1 MTTQVDSG
9 VRQRTRRA
17 ILDAAAAAWA
27 RDWSTSLGDIADR
40 AEVSRSTLHRYF
52 PERQALVDAL
62 LIDAQDTL
70 ERLWTGATAASGSP
84 IESIENIMI
93 AIAEEANR
101 IVFLFSDPSRFA
113 GNPNWRA
120 DDDTDD
126 MVDLVRAAQADGT
139 VDSDIDAE
147 FTVGIVYS
155 LVYVAAE
162 AAASGRMPRHKA
174 AEYAVRTFRH
184 GLSPRHHA

>member
-1 MTTQVDSG
+1 MTTQADSG

-27 RDWSTSLGDIADR
+27 RDWSTSLSDIADR

-62 LIDAQDTL
+62 LIDAQDVL
-70 ERLWTGATAASGSP
+70 DQLWVDATAASGSP
-84 IESIENIMI
+84 IESIENIMM
-93 AIAEEANR
+93 AIAGEADR
-101 IVFLFSDPSRFA
+101 IVFLFTDPGRFA
-113 GNPNWRA
+113 GNPNWRT
-120 DDDTDD
+120 DDSDDD

-139 VDSDIDAE
+139 VDPDVDAE
-147 FTVGIVYS
+147 FTINVMYS

-162 AAASGRMPRHKA
+162 ATASGRMPRHKA
-174 AEYAVRTFRH
+174 AELAVRTFRY
-184 GLSPRHHA
+184 GLSPRR